1 MDFGKLLSVTVRV
14 GVGAVAGVATCAVRT
29 AADCGRVVSK
39 VADGE
44 WSEAGDIVF
53 NRAMMPVKAAVATVG
68 VSAELLGDAVLSAVD
83 EKREFLTDENVNKLT
98 NLASVGLAVGIGAS
112 VIGDSPDY
120 PEAPVNGPF
129 LTDSGMFEGDEED
142 LQALIAQGEVEGTDH
157 VPAEDLTRS
166 IAARNE
172 FLAAHGYDSVPDG
185 YEVHHIV
192 PLSEGGTDTPD
203 NMILLS
209 EEDHD
214 TVTAAH
220 RRFYGWNA

>member
-1 MDFGKLLSVTVRV
+1 
-14 GVGAVAGVATCAVRT
+14 
-29 AADCGRVVSK
+29 
-39 VADGE
+39 
-44 WSEAGDIVF
+44 
-53 NRAMMPVKAAVATVG
+53 
-68 VSAELLGDAVLSAVD
+68 VD
-83 EKREFLTDENVNKLT
+83 EKREFLTDENVDKLT
-98 NLASVGLAVGIGAS
+98 NLASVGLVVGIGAS

-120 PEAPVNGPF
+120 PDAPVNGPF
-129 LTDSGMFEGDEED
+129 LTDSGMFEGGPSELD
-142 LQALIAQGEVEGTDH
+142 ALIAQGEVEGTDH

-192 PLSEGGTDTPD
+192 PLSEGGADTPD

-214 TVTAAH
+214 AVTAAH

>member
-1 MDFGKLLSVTVRV
+1 MDFGKLLCAAVKV

-44 WSEAGDIVF
+44 WSEAGDIVL

-68 VSAELLGDAVLSAVD
+68 TSAELLGDAVLCAVD
-83 EKREFLTDENVNKLT
+83 EKREFLTDDNVDKLT
-98 NLASVGLAVGIGAS
+98 NLASVGLVVGIGAS

-120 PEAPVNGPF
+120 PDAPVNGPF
-129 LTDSGMFEGDEED
+129 LTDSGMFEGGPAELD
-142 LQALIAQGEVEGTDH
+142 ALIAQGEVEGTDH

-192 PLSEGGTDTPD
+192 PLSEGGADTPD

-214 TVTAAH
+214 AVTAAH